1 MTIPFQRL
9 LSVLGIFAVAAAM
22 PALHA
27 QSTVFWLSGS
37 GGGSGTWDTTYA
49 SWSAALNTQTL
60 SVWTNGSNATFAN
73 TAGTVN
79 INGSVTA
86 KNLTFSTS
94 GYTIGPG
101 TLTLASG
108 STIDSSTGTAAISA
122 VIADSGGGFTKTNT
136 GTLTLSGSSTYT
148 GATIISA
155 GTVSINTI
163 ASVGGGAS
171 ALGAPTTI
179 ATGSISLG
187 SGTSA
192 AGLTYTGVSK
202 STDRVINLAGTTGG
216 ATLTNNGTGALT
228 FTSNFTATGNGA
240 KTLTLAGTNTAGSI
254 ISGVIPDSSAATTVA
269 VSGGKW
275 ILAGSNTYTGT
286 TTISGGTLQF
296 AKQTSLYNNTPASWT
311 AANFG
316 VGSGATA
323 AFNVG
328 GTGEFTTANIAT
340 LAALGGASTGF
351 TNGSTL
357 SLDTTNAGG
366 SFIHSS
372 TIADPN
378 GGANV
383 LALAKL
389 GTGTLI
395 LSANNSFTGTS
406 TISAGTLQLGN
417 GGTSGSVAGN
427 IVLSSSAFSTL
438 ALNRSDTLTLA
449 GNITGTGTVSIASGT
464 LQLTGSNQISSTNGG
479 GFGLTVNLA
488 NAVGATLDVTGTQK
502 IAGLSGGGTTG
513 GNIVLQPGS
522 TLQTLGYANFQSSSY
537 GASFAGNI
545 TGTGNFLLNGT
556 NQNGGVFTSVS
567 QTLTGTNTFVG
578 TVTVSGANNSLNIG
592 NGGTGGSLVADL
604 VLGSGGT
611 VTFNRSDASTYGG
624 VVSGSAGS
632 FVKSGAGT
640 LTVMGASTFTGTTT
654 ISAGTLQIGAGS
666 TTGGWAG
673 SIVDNATLAF
683 NRSDA
688 LTHTGGISGTG
699 SVIQSSDA
707 SLTLSGALSGS
718 LNVKQTGTG
727 TLTLSGSNSFTGG
740 ATLSAGTLALGSSTA
755 LGASGTVNF
764 GGGTLQY
771 GSGVSTDYSSRF
783 STAASQSY
791 KVDTNGQSVTFASAL
806 TSSGGTLTKSGTGTL
821 TLSGANT
828 YSGGTS
834 VTAGTLALGTATTLQ
849 NGTVN
854 LSSSGT
860 LGFGTLGAATLGGLS
875 GSSGFALTNTNAAA
889 VTLSIGNN
897 NADTSYSGAF
907 SGSGGITKVGTG
919 TLTLSGTNSQT
930 GTTTLSAGTLAVSG
944 SSALGTGLI
953 ALNGGSLQAASASTI
968 SNPISLNANS
978 TINGSQSLN
987 LAGPVTLNGF
997 NALSVTATA
1006 PATISVAIGESTPS
1020 IFIKQGSGELQLT
1033 GASTYTGGTF
1043 IQAGTLRINNTTG
1056 SAFGTGAVTVASGAT
1071 LAGAGSFTGA
1081 LQLNGT
1087 FAPGNSPGTTS
1098 TGSQTWAGGGAY
1110 VWEINNG
1117 TGVSGTNWDLL
1128 SISGALT
1135 INATSGS
1142 PFTVNLTSLLADN
1155 SPGNVINFNTATNHS
1170 YTIATASSGITGF
1183 SASDFTLD
1191 TAGFTN
1197 ALNGGAWTIAQS
1209 GNNLNLNFTASAIP
1223 EPSTYAALLGAC
1235 ALALACRKRRRRA

>member
-1 MTIPFQRL
+1 MTMPFLRPCSL
-9 LSVLGIFAVAAAM
+9 LSLFAALAGASAARAQVTTYWDGDGTGTVA
-22 PALHA
+22 
-27 QSTVFWLSGS
+27 
-37 GGGSGTWDTTYA
+37 GGTGTWSTSSANWSTSPTGTIYA
-49 SWSAALNTQTL
+49 N
-60 SVWTNGSNATFAN
+60 WTNGNNAVFQN
-73 TAGTVN
+73 TAGTVT
-79 INGSVTA
+79 ISGAVTA
-86 KNLTFSTS
+86 KNLTFGTTS
-94 GYTIGPG
+94 YTITGG

-108 STIDSSTGTAAISA
+108 STIDTGSSPNSATISST
-122 VIADSGGGFTKTNT
+122 IADSGGGFTK
-136 GTLTLSGSSTYT
+136 
-148 GATIISA
+148 A
-155 GTVSINTI
+155 
-163 ASVGGGAS
+163 
-171 ALGAPTTI
+171 
-179 ATGSISLG
+179 
-187 SGTSA
+187 
-192 AGLTYTGVSK
+192 
-202 STDRVINLAGTTGG
+202 
-216 ATLTNNGTGALT
+216 
-228 FTSNFTATGNGA
+228 
-240 KTLTLAGTNTAGSI
+240 
-254 ISGVIPDSSAATTVA
+254 
-269 VSGGKW
+269 
-275 ILAGSNTYTGT
+275 
-286 TTISGGTLQF
+286 
-296 AKQTSLYNNTPASWT
+296 
-311 AANFG
+311 
-316 VGSGATA
+316 
-323 AFNVG
+323 
-328 GTGEFTTANIAT
+328 
-340 LAALGGASTGF
+340 
-351 TNGSTL
+351 
-357 SLDTTNAGG
+357 
-366 SFIHSS
+366 
-372 TIADPN
+372 
-378 GGANV
+378 
-383 LALAKL
+383 

-395 LSANNSFTGTS
+395 LSANNTYTGTTTLS
-406 TISAGTLQLGN
+406 NTSGTLQLGN

-427 IVLSSSAFSTL
+427 ISLTVGATL
-438 ALNRSDTLTLA
+438 TINRSDTLTLA
-449 GNITGTGTVSIASGT
+449 GNITGGGTVSIVSGT
-464 LQLTGSNQISSTNGG
+464 LQLAGSGHLNGNG
-479 GFGLTVNLA
+479 GFGINVNLA
-488 NAVGATLDVTGTQK
+488 NTAGVTLDVTGTQTL
-502 IAGLSGGGTTG
+502 AGLNGGGTTG
-513 GNIVLQPGS
+513 GEVVLHSGS
-522 TLQTLGYANFQSSSY
+522 ALQT
-537 GASFAGNI
+537 SFSTPTVTSNLATFGGNI
-545 TGTGNFLLNGT
+545 TGTGNYLLGGNNAT
-556 NQNGGVFTSVS
+556 NGGASVNS

-578 TVTVSGANNSLNIG
+578 TAAVSGPGNSLSIG
-592 NGGTGGSLVADL
+592 AGGTTGSLVADIA
-604 VLGSGGT
+604 LGSGGT
-611 VTFNRSDASTYGG
+611 ATFNRSDASTYGG

-640 LTVMGASTFTGTTT
+640 LTVTGASTFTGTTT